1 MLIDGEFFYS
11 NGALACEDVSL
22 RQIAQEYGTPSY
34 IYSKKAI
41 VSRFRRYCHA
51 LEGLRHRVCFAVK
64 ANSNLAVLAT
74 LAKEGAGFDIVSGG
88 ELYRVLAAGAD
99 AGSVVFSGVGKTEPE
114 IRYAVESGIHS
125 FNCESEAEVAEISR
139 IASSLGKVASVA
151 LRVNPDVD
159 AVTHPYISTGL
170 REHKFGVAMEEAP
183 EIYRRIAAL
192 PAIAP
197 EGVSC
202 HIGSQLLDPGPLME
216 ATTKTIGLVSRLRAE
231 GLPIRHLDLG
241 GGIGV
246 PYRHSDTSV
255 DLGKVVGQ
263 LRVLVA
269 PLGLTLMLEPGRSV
283 VAQAG
288 ILLCRVTLTKHN
300 GRKTFVV
307 VDAGMNDLIR
317 PALYQAHHEI
327 IPVSSPSKDNETEVD
342 VVGPVCETGD
352 FFARGRRMPELKAGD
367 LIAIQTAGAYG
378 FVLSSNYNSRP
389 RACELLVDGNRV
401 LVARQRETYADLVR
415 GEVAGF

>member
-11 NGALACEDVSL
+11 NGVLACERVDL
-22 RQIAQEYGTPSY
+22 RQVAEEYGTPSY
-34 IYSKKAI
+34 VYSKAALT
-41 VSRFRRYCHA
+41 SRFRRYQQA
-51 LEGLRHRVCFAVK
+51 LGASQHRVCFAVK
-64 ANSNLAVLAT
+64 ANSNLAVLAA

-99 AGSVVFSGVGKTEPE
+99 AHSVVFSGVGKTEEE
-114 IRYAVESGIHS
+114 IRYAIESGIHS
-125 FNCESEAEVAEISR
+125 FNCESEAEVSQISAV
-139 IASSLGKVASVA
+139 ASSLGKVASVA

-170 REHKFGVAMEEAP
+170 REHKFGVAMEDAP
-183 EIYRRIAAL
+183 AIYRRIAAL
-192 PAIAP
+192 PGIKP

-202 HIGSQLLDPGPLME
+202 HIGSQLLDTAPLLE
-216 ATTKTIGLVSRLRAE
+216 AARKTVALVSRLRAE
-231 GLPIRHLDLG
+231 GIAISHLDLG

-246 PYRHSDTSV
+246 PYRQGDTSV
-255 DLGKVVGQ
+255 DVMGVVRQ
-263 LRVLVA
+263 LRELA
-269 PLGLTLMLEPGRSV
+269 EPLGLALMLEPGRSV
-283 VAQAG
+283 VAEAG

-327 IPVSSPSKDNETEVD
+327 IPVLCPSGTRELEVD

-352 FFARGRRMPELKAGD
+352 FFARGRSMPELKAGD
-367 LIAIQTAGAYG
+367 LVAIQTAGAYG

-389 RACELLVDGNRV
+389 RACELLVDGTRV

-415 GEVAGF
+415 GEVTG

>member
-11 NGALACEDVSL
+11 NGVLACERVDLQQV
-22 RQIAQEYGTPSY
+22 AEEYGTPSY
-34 IYSKKAI
+34 VYSKAALI
-41 VSRFRRYCHA
+41 SRVRRYQQA
-51 LEGLRHRVCFAVK
+51 LGGSQHRVCFAVK
-64 ANSNLAVLAT
+64 ANSNLALLAA

-88 ELYRVLAAGAD
+88 ELYRVLAAGAE
-99 AGSVVFSGVGKTEPE
+99 ARSVVFSGVGKTEGE
-114 IRYAVESGIHS
+114 IRYAIESGIHS
-125 FNCESEAEVAEISR
+125 FNCESEAEVSQISA
-139 IASSLGKVASVA
+139 IASSLGKVVSVA

-170 REHKFGVAMEEAP
+170 REHKFGVAMEDAP
-183 EIYRRIAAL
+183 AIYRRIAAL
-192 PAIAP
+192 PGIKP

-202 HIGSQLLDPGPLME
+202 HIGSQLLDTAPLLE
-216 ATTKTIGLVSRLRAE
+216 AARKTVALVGRLRAE
-231 GLPIRHLDLG
+231 GIAISHLDLG

-246 PYRHSDTSV
+246 PYRQGDTSV
-255 DLGKVVGQ
+255 DVTGVVRQ
-263 LRVLVA
+263 LRELA
-269 PLGLTLMLEPGRSV
+269 EPLGLALMLEPGRSV
-283 VAQAG
+283 VAEAG

-327 IPVSSPSKDNETEVD
+327 IPVVCPSGTRELDVD

-352 FFARGRRMPELKAGD
+352 FFARGRSMPELKAGD
-367 LIAIQTAGAYG
+367 LVAIQTAGAYG

-389 RACELLVDGNRV
+389 RACELLVDGARV

-415 GEVAGF
+415 GELSG

>member
-11 NGALACEDVSL
+11 DGILACEGLDL
-22 RQIAQEYGTPSY
+22 RQIAQEHGTPSY
-34 IYSKKAI
+34 VYSKRAI
-41 VSRFRRYCHA
+41 ITRFRRYREA
-51 LEGLRHRVCFAVK
+51 LEGVKHRVCFAVK
-64 ANSNLAVLAT
+64 ANSNLAVLAA

-99 AGSVVFSGVGKTEPE
+99 ASSVVFSGVGKTEAE
-114 IRYAVESGIHS
+114 IRYAIESGIHS
-125 FNCESEAEVAEISR
+125 FNCESEAEITEISR
-139 IASSLGKVASVA
+139 IASSLGKVVSIA

-183 EIYRRIAAL
+183 AIYRRIAAL
-192 PAIAP
+192 PGIVP

-202 HIGSQLLDPGPLME
+202 HIGSQLLDPGPLTE
-216 ATTKTIGLVSRLRAE
+216 AARKTIGLVNRLRAD
-231 GLPIRHLDLG
+231 GLSIRHLDLG

-246 PYRHSDTSV
+246 PYRQSDTGV
-255 DLGKVVGQ
+255 DLAHVVGQ
-263 LRVLVA
+263 LRRLA
-269 PLGLTLMLEPGRSV
+269 EPLGLTLMLEPGRSIV
-283 VAQAG
+283 GEAG

-300 GRKTFVV
+300 GHKTFVV

-327 IPVSSPSKDNETEVD
+327 IPVMSAANEPEIEVD

-352 FFARGRRMPELKAGD
+352 FFARSRAMPELKAGD
-367 LIAIQTAGAYG
+367 LVAIQTAGAYG

-401 LVARQRETYADLVR
+401 LVARKRETYADLVR
-415 GEVAGF
+415 GEAVDF

>member
-11 NGALACEDVSL
+11 HGVLACEDVSL
-22 RQIAQEYGTPSY
+22 RQIADEHGTPSY
-34 IYSKKAI
+34 VYSKRAI
-41 VSRFRRYCHA
+41 VSRFRRYRAA
-51 LEGLRHRVCFAVK
+51 LEGLKHRVCFAVK

-99 AGSVVFSGVGKTEPE
+99 AGSVVFSGVGKTEAE
-114 IRYAVESGIHS
+114 IRYALESGIHS
-125 FNCESEAEVAEISR
+125 FNCESEAEVAVIST
-139 IASSLGKVASVA
+139 IASSLGNVASVA

-170 REHKFGVAMEEAP
+170 REHKFGVAMEHAP
-183 EIYRRIAAL
+183 AIYRKIAAL
-192 PAIAP
+192 PGIVP

-216 ATTKTIGLVSRLRAE
+216 AAKKTIALVQQLRAD
-231 GLPIRHLDLG
+231 GLEISHLDLG

-246 PYRHSDTSV
+246 PYRPGDTTV
-255 DLGKVVGQ
+255 DLGSVVAQ
-263 LRVLVA
+263 LRTLVE
-269 PLGLTLMLEPGRSV
+269 PLGLTLMLEPGRSI
-283 VAQAG
+283 VAEAG
-288 ILLCRVTLTKHN
+288 VLLCRVTLTKHN

-327 IPVSSPSKDNETEVD
+327 IPVSMSKTDAEAEVD

-352 FFARGRRMPELKAGD
+352 FFARGRSMPELKAGD
-367 LIAIQTAGAYG
+367 LVAIQTAGAYG

-401 LVARQRETYADLVR
+401 LVARQRESYADLVR
-415 GEVAGF
+415 GETIEF

>member
-11 NGALACEDVSL
+11 NGILTCEDVCL
-22 RQIAQEYGTPSY
+22 REIAEEYGTPSY
-34 IYSKKAI
+34 IYSKRAI
-41 VSRFRRYCHA
+41 LSRFRSYRHA
-51 LEGLRHRVCFAVK
+51 LEGVSHKICFAVK
-64 ANSNLAVLAT
+64 ANSNLAVLAM

-99 AGSVVFSGVGKTEPE
+99 PASVVFSGVGKTEGE

-125 FNCESEAEVAEISR
+125 FNCESEAEITTISNA
-139 IASSLGKVASVA
+139 ASSLGKVASVA

-183 EIYRRIAAL
+183 SIYRRITAL
-192 PAIAP
+192 PGIVP

-216 ATTKTIGLVSRLRAE
+216 AARKTIRLVDGLRAE
-231 GLPIRHLDLG
+231 GIAIRHLDLG

-246 PYRHSDTSV
+246 PYRPSDR
-255 DLGKVVGQ
+255 
-263 LRVLVA
+263 RVYPADMISQVRSLVA
-269 PLGLTLMLEPGRSV
+269 PLGVTLMLEPGRSI
-283 VAQAG
+283 VAEAG
-288 ILLCRVTLTKHN
+288 MLLCRVTLTKHN

-327 IPVSSPSKDNETEVD
+327 IPVLRPETPGEAEVD

-352 FFARGRRMPELKAGD
+352 FFARGRSMPELKAGD
-367 LIAIQTAGAYG
+367 LVAIQTAGAYG

-389 RACELLVDGNRV
+389 RACELLVDGARV
-401 LVARQRETYADLVR
+401 VVARQRESYADLVR
-415 GEVAGF
+415 GEVTGF

>member
-1 MLIDGEFFYS
+1 MLIDGEFSYS
-11 NGALACEDVSL
+11 NGVLACEDVSL
-22 RQIAQEYGTPSY
+22 GQIADEHGTPSY
-34 IYSKKAI
+34 VYSNKAI
-41 VSRFRRYCHA
+41 VSRFRRYREA
-51 LEGLRHRVCFAVK
+51 LEGLKHRVCFAVK

-74 LAKEGAGFDIVSGG
+74 LTKEGAGFDIVSGG

-99 AGSVVFSGVGKTEPE
+99 ASAVVFSGVGKTEAE

-125 FNCESEAEVAEISR
+125 FNCESEAEVVEISR
-139 IASSLGKVASVA
+139 IASSLGKTVSVA

-183 EIYRRIAAL
+183 QIYKRIAAL
-192 PAIAP
+192 PGIVP
-197 EGVSC
+197 DGVSC
-202 HIGSQLLDPGPLME
+202 HIGSQLLDSGPLTE
-216 ATTKTIGLVSRLRAE
+216 AARKTIELVSRLRTD
-231 GLPIRHLDLG
+231 GLAITHLDLG

-246 PYRHSDTSV
+246 PYRNSDTGV
-255 DLGKVVGQ
+255 DLANVVGQ
-263 LRVLVA
+263 LRRLVE
-269 PLGLTLMLEPGRSV
+269 PLGLTLMLEPGRSI
-283 VAQAG
+283 VAEAG
-288 ILLCRVTLTKHN
+288 ILVCRVTLTKHN

-327 IPVSSPSKDNETEVD
+327 VPVLRPTGEGEMEVD

-352 FFARGRRMPELKAGD
+352 FFARGRSMAELNAGD
-367 LIAIQTAGAYG
+367 LVAIQTAGAYG

-389 RACELLVDGNRV
+389 RAPELLVDGTRV
-401 LVARQRETYADLVR
+401 VVGRKRETYADLVR
-415 GEVAGF
+415 GETASS